1 MRTQRQK
8 AWGTLK
14 GVNIT
19 SSTIPHVSVSSAP
32 LIESILLTA
41 RHQAVQEAIAKLRP
55 FNTINDLAEITR
67 YSPSEVRQQLHE
79 RFKDCP
85 DKAMKNR
92 SGVDG
97 NGARWVVYK
106 GAAALWIE
114 ELYG

>member
-8 AWGTLK
+8 AWGTLTN
-14 GVNIT
+14 GV
-19 SSTIPHVSVSSAP
+19 TIAPSPAPHASVSYS
-32 LIESILLTA
+32 LDSILLTA

-79 RFKDCP
+79 RFKEYP
-85 DKAMKNR
+85 EKAMKNR
-92 SGVDG
+92 SGVEG
-97 NGARWVVYK
+97 NGARWVIYK
-106 GAAALWIE
+106 AAAALWIE